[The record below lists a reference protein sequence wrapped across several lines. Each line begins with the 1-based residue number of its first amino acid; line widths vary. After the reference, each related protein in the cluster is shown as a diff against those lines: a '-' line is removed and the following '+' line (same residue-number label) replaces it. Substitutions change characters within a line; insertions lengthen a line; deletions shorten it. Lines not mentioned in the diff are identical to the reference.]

1 MRGDEEASSAVR
13 PTTLPR
19 IHQRLTVAVVAV
31 SVMALAGVIVT
42 MWITEYL
49 PPSIRWPIV
58 LVLLFLVSLIWTSV
72 LRRQVE
78 SLVEVPL
85 AESMAAA
92 ESIAEGETTRR
103 VPPGETYEFDQ
114 LATSINRMTEQLLA
128 SHQLRMRVEK
138 LATMGRLAAGVSH
151 EIGNPVSAIANY
163 AHLLRMRTENVPGTT
178 EPLDALEREIT
189 RIDRIMRG
197 LLDYSRPRRLTPK
210 PVVVDEVITDV
221 LRLLGDQ
228 GVTRRYRISAELEAP
243 AGIVY
248 AERHDL
254 EQAFVNLMLN
264 AVDAMDHEG
273 LVAIRSQINDVTAF
287 GESSEK
293 RRTDTARDRWPHRP
307 SRRALAW
314 LARPESPR
322 RFLQVLIADSGTG
335 VAPEDEERI
344 FEPFFSTKQP
354 GKGTGLGLAI
364 VASTIE
370 NLGGTIW
377 VQRAREGGAAFVIL
391 LPLHASGLLALP
403 QTTPTS
409 VPVYATPPSVPAY
422 STPSNVPAYATPLSV
437 PTYGTA
443 SALPKPPTPK
453 DSPSVQ

>member
-1 MRGDEEASSAVR
+1 ML
-13 PTTLPR
+13 PTPLPR
-19 IHQRLTVAVVAV
+19 IHHRLTVAVVAV
-31 SVMALAGVIVT
+31 SVFALVGVIIT

-49 PPSIRWPIV
+49 SPNVRWPVV
-58 LVLLFLVSLIWTSV
+58 LALLFLVSLIWTSV

-78 SLVEVPL
+78 RLVEAPL

-92 ESIAEGETTRR
+92 EAIAEGETSRR
-103 VPPGETYEFDQ
+103 APPGETYEFDQ

-138 LATMGRLAAGVSH
+138 LATMGRIAAGVSH

-178 EPLDALEREIT
+178 EPLDALEREIA

-210 PVVVDEVITDV
+210 PVVVDEVIADV
-221 LRLLGDQ
+221 LRLLADQ
-228 GVTRRYRISAELEAP
+228 GITRRYRITTDFEAP
-243 AGIVY
+243 TGVVY

-254 EQAFVNLMLN
+254 EQVFVNLLLN

-273 LVAIRSQINDVTAF
+273 LVALRTQINNVTAF
-287 GESSEK
+287 GEASEK
-293 RRTDTARDRWPHRP
+293 RRTDSTRERWTHRP

-314 LARPESPR
+314 LARPDAPN
-322 RFLQVLIADSGTG
+322 RFLQVVIADSGTG
-335 VAPEDEERI
+335 VSAEDEERI

-391 LPLHASGLLALP
+391 LPLHASGLSAI
-403 QTTPTS
+403 TPVS
-409 VPVYATPPSVPAY
+409 SSAY
-422 STPSNVPAYATPLSV
+422 ND
-437 PTYGTA
+437 
-443 SALPKPPTPK
+443 SAAW
-453 DSPSVQ
+453 DSPSAQ

>member
-1 MRGDEEASSAVR
+1 M
-13 PTTLPR
+13 PTTPLPR

-31 SVMALAGVIVT
+31 SVFALVGVIISMWVT
-42 MWITEYL
+42 EFL
-49 PPSIRWPIV
+49 SPGIRWPVV
-58 LVLLFLVSLIWTSV
+58 LLLLFLVSLVWTSV

-78 SLVEVPL
+78 RLVEAPL
-85 AESMAAA
+85 AESVAAA
-92 ESIAEGETTRR
+92 EAIAGGETSRR
-103 VPPGETYEFDQ
+103 APPGDTHEFD
-114 LATSINRMTEQLLA
+114 LLSASINRMTEQLLA

-138 LATMGRLAAGVSH
+138 LATMGRIAAGVSH

-163 AHLLRMRTENVPGTT
+163 AHLLRMRTESVPGTT
-178 EPLDALEREIT
+178 EPLDALEREIG

-210 PVVVDEVITDV
+210 PVVVDDVITDV
-221 LRLLGDQ
+221 LRLLADQ
-228 GVTRRYRISAELEAP
+228 GVTRRYRITAELEAP
-243 AGIVY
+243 TGVVY

-254 EQAFVNLMLN
+254 EQVFVNLLLN

-273 LVAIRSQINDVTAF
+273 LVAIRTQINDVTAF
-287 GESSEK
+287 GEASEK
-293 RRTDTARDRWPHRP
+293 RRTDSAMERWTHRP
-307 SRRALAW
+307 SRRAFAW
-314 LARPESPR
+314 LARAEAPN
-322 RFLQVLIADSGTG
+322 RFLQVVIADSGTG

-391 LPLHASGLLALP
+391 LPLHSSGLQAIP
-403 QTTPTS
+403 YAAYTPGVTTPT
-409 VPVYATPPSVPAY
+409 TDMPA
-422 STPSNVPAYATPLSV
+422 
-437 PTYGTA
+437 
-443 SALPKPPTPK
+443 
-453 DSPSVQ
+453 VQ

>member
-1 MRGDEEASSAVR
+1 MLPAK
-13 PTTLPR
+13 LPR
-19 IHQRLTVAVVAV
+19 IHHRLTVAVVAV
-31 SVMALAGVIVT
+31 SVFALVGVIVT
-42 MWITEYL
+42 MWVTEYL
-49 PPSIRWPIV
+49 AEDIRWPVV
-58 LVLLFLVSLIWTSV
+58 LALLFLVSLVWTSV

-78 SLVEVPL
+78 RLVEAPL
-85 AESMAAA
+85 AESVAAA
-92 ESIAEGETTRR
+92 EAIAEGETSRR
-103 VPPGETYEFDQ
+103 VPPGDTYEFDQ

-128 SHQLRMRVEK
+128 SHQLRLRVEK
-138 LATMGRLAAGVSH
+138 LATMGRIAAGVSH
-151 EIGNPVSAIANY
+151 EIGNPISAIANY

-210 PVVVDEVITDV
+210 PIVVDDVITDV

-228 GVTRRYRISAELEAP
+228 GVTRRHRVTVDLEAP
-243 AGIVY
+243 TGVVY

-254 EQAFVNLMLN
+254 EQVFVNLLLN
-264 AVDAMDHEG
+264 AVDAMDQQG
-273 LVAIRSQINDVTAF
+273 LVAIRTQINDVTAF
-287 GESSEK
+287 GEASEK
-293 RRTDTARDRWPHRP
+293 RRTDSSQERWTHRP

-314 LARPESPR
+314 LARPESPV
-322 RFLQVLIADSGTG
+322 RFLQAVIADSGTG

-364 VASTIE
+364 VSSTIE

-391 LPLHASGLLALP
+391 LPLHSSGLAAI
-403 QTTPTS
+403 QATTPTS
-409 VPVYATPPSVPAY
+409 SPTVGGAMESPAT
-422 STPSNVPAYATPLSV
+422 
-437 PTYGTA
+437 
-443 SALPKPPTPK
+443 K
-453 DSPSVQ
+453 